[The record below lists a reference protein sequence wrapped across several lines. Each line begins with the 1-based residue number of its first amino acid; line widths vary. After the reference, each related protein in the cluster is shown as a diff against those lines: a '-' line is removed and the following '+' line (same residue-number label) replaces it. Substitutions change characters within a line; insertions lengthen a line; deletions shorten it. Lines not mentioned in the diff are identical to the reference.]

1 MADLRRLCRDQAIGP
16 DQIWCWPME
25 RLGKALAWPSTC
37 LRAVER
43 YLREHGIE
51 PDLDVPAFALLP
63 GDPAWPCCL
72 NDLDPR
78 LTGCTSRGIDRC
90 FRI

>member
-37 LRAVER
+37 LRAVEHYR
-43 YLREHGIE
+43 GEHGTE
-51 PDLDVPAFALLP
+51 PNLLFLLELFCRVTIP
-63 GDPAWPCCL
+63 GPVV
-72 NDLDPR
+72 
-78 LTGCTSRGIDRC
+78 
-90 FRI
+90 